1 MYDFG
6 LTLKKYR
13 KDKKMTMKFLASRIG
28 VTEST
33 ISRYENNLIS
43 PTLETLRALA
53 GILNVSLDELC
64 GTEARGTASLYG
76 LTDEQAAITKDLI
89 NAFRNHNEAFK
100 KQMTSEHYALLGKIT
115 AEFSK

>member
-13 KDKKMTMKFLASRIG
+13 NAKKLTMKTLASKIG

-33 ISRYENNLIS
+33 ISRYESNLIS

-64 GTEARGTASLYG
+64 GTEVRGTASLYG
-76 LTDEQAAITKDLI
+76 LSEAQAEITKELI
-89 NAFRNHNEAFK
+89 DAFRSHNESFK
-100 KQMTSEHYALLGKIT
+100 KTMSSGHYEILGKIT